1 MKKDL
6 LHCLQIMEGTANSVE
21 DRLIDGLSFKHKPG
35 ASYVTER
42 KSVTY
47 HPQGSN
53 IYTTNGTKLIKILLT
68 GDQWVDPSTVRIMFD
83 VLNTGTNNEHLR
95 VLGGP
100 HTFFSRMRILCGGQV
115 VEDVSE
121 YNRVHE
127 MFKTLK
133 AKDAKTNDE
142 AEAFGNNW
150 NYDTTMTTN
159 ILSGISAGQSQTV
172 LFKPCSGLFNQPKML
187 PIRYMPI
194 TIELELVSSNT
205 EPVVSDEQSDF
216 TTTVSSGV
224 LPNTSTS
231 WQLQNVQ
238 VKCDTVTL
246 DNQLDNSYA
255 EHLLSGKA
263 LPINYQTYVS
273 QMTSIQGGSNGT
285 TIYGQQKVRLSITRA
300 LSRLKNVFI
309 TLDKAVS
316 GDELVKYKPWN
327 SFYSPMHDFVDNSGS
342 SFDNTYNSS
351 GEIADFQISVGSKNF
366 PEYPIRSLQ
375 EAYYQL
381 RKTLGS
387 HDQHNSISIT
397 QPEYRRRTFILG
409 IDMEKVLEAGFTGI
423 NTRAGDIMQI
433 RFDHKTTDQ
442 TKWATSL
449 QTILTADCILEVRD
463 SGCAVFD

>member
-1 MKKDL
+1 
-6 LHCLQIMEGTANSVE
+6 MEGVANSVE
-21 DRLIDGLSFKHKPG
+21 DKLIDGLSFKHKPG

-42 KSVTY
+42 KSVTF

-53 IYTTNGTKLIKILLT
+53 IYSTNGTKLVKILLT
-68 GDQWVDPSTVRIMFD
+68 GDQWMDPSTLRIMFD
-83 VLNTGTNNEHLR
+83 VLNTGTSLEHLR

-100 HTFFSRMRILCGGQV
+100 HTFFRRMRILCGGQV
-115 VEDVSE
+115 VEDIDN

-127 MFKTLK
+127 MFSTLK
-133 AKDAKTNDE
+133 AQDTNANDDAE
-142 AEAFGNNW
+142 GFGDNW
-150 NYDTTMTTN
+150 TFDTTMNTN
-159 ILSGISAGQSQTV
+159 VLPGIIAGQSQTV
-172 LFKPCSGLFNQPKML
+172 LFKPCSGLFNQSKML

-194 TIELELVSSNT
+194 TIELELVNNST
-205 EPVVSDEQSDF
+205 EPIVSDAESDF
-216 TTTVSSGV
+216 TVSGTN
-224 LPNTSTS
+224 PNTSTS

-238 VKCDTVTL
+238 VKVDTVTL

-316 GDELVKYKPWN
+316 GVELVKFKPWN
-327 SFYSPMHDFVDNSGS
+327 SFYSPMHDYVDNTGS
-342 SFDNTYNSS
+342 SFDNTYDSD

-381 RKTLGS
+381 RKTLGV
-387 HDQHNSISIT
+387 HDQHNSIDIS
-397 QPEYRRRTFILG
+397 QKEYRRRKFILG
-409 IDMEKVLEAGFTGI
+409 VDMEKVLEAGFTGI

-433 RFDHKTTDQ
+433 RFDHKTGLQDR
-442 TKWATSL
+442 WATSL
-449 QTILTADCILEVRD
+449 HTVLTADCILEVRD
-463 SGCAVFD
+463 NGVQVFD